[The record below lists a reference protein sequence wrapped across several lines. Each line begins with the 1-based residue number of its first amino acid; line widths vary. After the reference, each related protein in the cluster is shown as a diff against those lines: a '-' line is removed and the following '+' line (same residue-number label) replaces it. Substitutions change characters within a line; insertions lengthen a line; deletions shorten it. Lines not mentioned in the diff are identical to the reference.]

1 MSNRF
6 RALLPGL
13 GLLALTCCNRL
24 DPAEEAARI
33 AAKKTA
39 FAQAQTEAAQRFGL
53 VVAGQFSIRLPSGVT
68 CFTPGGQA
76 PLVFKEIGHGDV
88 LDEATRTELNQAR
101 LHNLA
106 MVARPDYPDADLCR
120 ASLPGDHDRDSS
132 FPYGWAKP
140 MSEPAREV
148 ARPVASL
155 HEAARRGSLVDVRR
169 FLRDT
174 PINARDGL
182 GLTPL
187 MWAVG
192 RNRPEIVDR
201 LLDAGASPWTQGQ
214 RDETAF
220 YWAAVLGHRTVFF
233 DMLARVPEPRS
244 WRRQDLQAALA
255 GGDIAIIRQILSDRH
270 EMIQPHD
277 LRSIRLSLPA
287 ARLLLETDAPGVADA
302 VFQASINGREP
313 LRVDLM
319 RLAISKGADVNAVGP
334 GEYETPL
341 GMLADG
347 IYPGTPQAV
356 RLLLDAGADP
366 NALSHR
372 SRPIWEAVGTMA
384 LDGEQADS
392 DARAAQ
398 ILDLL
403 VAAGG
408 DINLPDH
415 QGRPPV
421 WALFFPRTYD
431 HEELDPSF
439 VTKDLLTDLTARGLD
454 LNAPSKGRRILSVI
468 EEKAGPRSEYALRLR
483 ELGARP

>member
-1 MSNRF
+1 MSNR
-6 RALLPGL
+6 LLAVFFGL
-13 GLLALTCCNRL
+13 GLMALAGCNKS
-24 DPAEEAARI
+24 DSAEEAAKI
-33 AAKKTA
+33 AGAKSR
-39 FAQAQTEAAQRFGL
+39 FSQQLTEAERRYGL
-53 VVAGQFSIRLPSGVT
+53 IVGGQYGIELPPGVT
-68 CFTPGGQA
+68 CFTPGGRP
-76 PLVFKEIGHGDV
+76 PLVSRIFSVDDV
-88 LDEATRTELNQAR
+88 VDEATARTETEAR

-106 MVARPDYPDADLCR
+106 IVARPDYPDADVCR
-120 ASLPGDHDRDSS
+120 ASLPGDYERDNS
-132 FPYGWAKP
+132 FPHGWAKR

-148 ARPVASL
+148 ARPVGSL
-155 HEAARRGSLVDVRR
+155 HEAARRGSPGDVRR

-174 PINARDGL
+174 PINGRDGL

-233 DMLARVPEPRS
+233 DMLARVPESRS
-244 WRRQDLQAALA
+244 WRRQDVQAALA
-255 GGDIAIIRQILSDRH
+255 GGDIAIIRQILLDRH

-302 VFQASINGREP
+302 VFQASISGRES
-313 LRVDLM
+313 LRVDLLQ
-319 RLAISKGADVNAVGP
+319 LAISKGADVNAVGP

-341 GMLADG
+341 GMVADG
-347 IYPGTPQAV
+347 IHQDTPQAV
-356 RLLLDAGADP
+356 GLLLEAGADP

-372 SRPIWEAVGTMA
+372 RRPIWEAVGTMK
-384 LDGEQADS
+384 LDGEKGEA
-392 DARAAQ
+392 DARAVR

-403 VAAGG
+403 LAAGG
-408 DINLPDH
+408 DINLPDY

-421 WALFFPRTYD
+421 WGLFFPVTHD
-431 HEELDPSF
+431 HDELDASF
-439 VTKDLLTDLTARGLD
+439 VTKDLLTHLTTRGLD

-468 EEKAGPRSEYALRLR
+468 EERAGPRSEYARWLR

>member
-6 RALLPGL
+6 RALLLGL

-53 VVAGQFSIRLPSGVT
+53 VVAGRFSTRLPPGVT

-76 PLVFKEIGHGDV
+76 PLVFREIGHGDV

-148 ARPVASL
+148 ARPVGSL
-155 HEAARRGSLVDVRR
+155 HEAARRGSLGDVRR

-255 GGDIAIIRQILSDRH
+255 GGDTAIIRQILSDRH

-287 ARLLLETDAPGVADA
+287 ARLLLETDATGVADA

-341 GMLADG
+341 GMVATN
-347 IYPGTPQAV
+347 GTPEAV
-356 RLLLDAGADP
+356 GVLLDAGADP
-366 NALSHR
+366 NAISHR
-372 SRPIWEAVGTMA
+372 SRPIWIAVGAMRSRR
-384 LDGEQADS
+384 DRGEDNT
-392 DARAAQ
+392 AAVQ

-403 VAAGG
+403 LAAGG
-408 DINLPDH
+408 DINLSDY

-421 WALFFPRTYD
+421 WAFFFPRTYD
-431 HEELDPSF
+431 HEELDPGF
-439 VTKDLLTDLTARGLD
+439 VTKDLLVQLTARGLD

-468 EEKAGPRSEYALRLR
+468 EEKAGPRSEYALWLR
-483 ELGARP
+483 DLGARP

>member
-1 MSNRF
+1 M
-6 RALLPGL
+6 ALAGCSRSDS
-13 GLLALTCCNRL
+13 AE
-24 DPAEEAARI
+24 EEAAGI
-33 AAKKTA
+33 AAAKSSFSQQLTDA
-39 FAQAQTEAAQRFGL
+39 ERRFGL
-53 VVAGQFSIRLPSGVT
+53 IVGGQYGMQLPPGVT
-68 CFTPGGQA
+68 CFTPGGRS
-76 PLVFKEIGHGDV
+76 PLVLRTFELGDV
-88 LDEATRTELNQAR
+88 VGEATARTEAEAR

-106 MVARPDYPDADLCR
+106 VVAQPDYPDADVCR
-120 ASLPGDHDRDSS
+120 ASLPDDHERDTS
-132 FPYGWAKP
+132 FPHGWAKP

-148 ARPVASL
+148 ARPVGSL
-155 HEAARRGSLVDVRR
+155 HEAARRGSPGDVRR

-174 PINARDGL
+174 PVNARDGL

-220 YWAAVLGHRTVFF
+220 FWAAVLGHRTIFF
-233 DMLARVPEPRS
+233 DMLARVPGSPS
-244 WRRQDLQAALA
+244 WTRQDLQAALA
-255 GGDIAIIRQILSDRH
+255 GGDIAILRQILSDRH

-287 ARLLLETDAPGVADA
+287 ARLLLETDVPGVADA
-302 VFQASINGREP
+302 VFQASIKGREP

-341 GMLADG
+341 GMVADG

-356 RLLLDAGADP
+356 GLLLDAGADP

-372 SRPIWEAVGTMA
+372 RRPIWEAVGTMK
-384 LDGEQADS
+384 LDGEMGAA
-392 DARAAQ
+392 DARAIQ

-403 VAAGG
+403 LAAGG
-408 DINLPDH
+408 DINLPDY

-421 WALFFPRTYD
+421 WGLFFPVTYD
-431 HEELDPSF
+431 HDELDPSF

-468 EEKAGPRSEYALRLR
+468 EEKAGPRSEYALWLR

>member
-1 MSNRF
+1 MSNRSRVVF
-6 RALLPGL
+6 LGL
-13 GLLALTCCNRL
+13 GLMSLTGCDRS
-24 DPAEEAARI
+24 DPVDEAARG
-33 AAKKTA
+33 A
-39 FAQAQTEAAQRFGL
+39 AAQSKFSQQLTDAERRYGL
-53 VVAGQFSIRLPSGVT
+53 IVGGQYGIELPPGVT
-68 CFTPGGQA
+68 CFTPGGRP
-76 PLVFKEIGHGDV
+76 PLVSRIFSVGDV
-88 LDEATRTELNQAR
+88 VDEATARTEAEAR

-106 MVARPDYPDADLCR
+106 VVAQPDYPDADVCR
-120 ASLPGDHDRDSS
+120 ASLPGDHERDTS
-132 FPYGWAKP
+132 FPHGWAKP

-148 ARPVASL
+148 ARPVGSL
-155 HEAARRGSLVDVRR
+155 HEAARRGSPGDVRR

-174 PINARDGL
+174 PVNARDGL

-220 YWAAVLGHRTVFF
+220 FWAAVLGHRTIFF
-233 DMLARVPEPRS
+233 DMLARVPGSPS
-244 WRRQDLQAALA
+244 WTRQDLQAALA
-255 GGDIAIIRQILSDRH
+255 GGDIAILRQILSDRH

-302 VFQASINGREP
+302 VFQASIKGREP
-313 LRVDLM
+313 LRVDLLQ
-319 RLAISKGADVNAVGP
+319 LAISKGADVNALGP

-341 GMLADG
+341 GMVADG

-356 RLLLDAGADP
+356 GLLLDAGADP

-372 SRPIWEAVGTMA
+372 RRPIWEAVGTIK
-384 LDGEQADS
+384 LDGEKGEA
-392 DARAAQ
+392 DARAVQ

-403 VAAGG
+403 LAAGG
-408 DINLPDH
+408 DINLPDY

-421 WALFFPRTYD
+421 WGLFFPVTYD
-431 HEELDPSF
+431 HDELDPSF

-468 EEKAGPRSEYALRLR
+468 EEKAGPRSEYALWLR

>member
-1 MSNRF
+1 MSNRL
-6 RALLPGL
+6 RAVCLGL
-13 GLLALTCCNRL
+13 GLMALAGCNRS
-24 DPAEEAARI
+24 DSAEEAART
-33 AAKKTA
+33 AAETNA
-39 FAQAQTEAAQRFGL
+39 FTRASTEAEHRFGL
-53 VVAGQFSIRLPSGVT
+53 IVAGQYGVLPPGVT

-76 PLVFKEIGHGDV
+76 PRVSREIGLGDV
-88 LDEATRTELNQAR
+88 VDEETSTKLLAAR
-101 LHNLA
+101 RHNLA
-106 MVARPDYPDADLCR
+106 MVGRPEYPDADLCR
-120 ASLPGDHDRDSS
+120 VSLPGDNDRDLS
-132 FPYGWAKP
+132 FPHGWAKP
-140 MSEPAREV
+140 ISEPAREV
-148 ARPVASL
+148 ARPVGSL
-155 HEAARRGSLVDVRR
+155 HEAARRGSPGDVRR

-174 PINARDGL
+174 PVNARDGL

-220 YWAAVLGHRTVFF
+220 FWAAVLGHRTIFF
-233 DMLARVPEPRS
+233 DMLARVPGSPS
-244 WRRQDLQAALA
+244 WTRQDLQAALA
-255 GGDIAIIRQILSDRH
+255 GGDIAILRQILSDRH

-302 VFQASINGREP
+302 VFQASIKGREP
-313 LRVDLM
+313 LRVDLLQ
-319 RLAISKGADVNAVGP
+319 LAISKGADVNAVGP

-341 GMLADG
+341 GMVADG

-356 RLLLDAGADP
+356 GLLLDAGADP

-372 SRPIWEAVGTMA
+372 RRPIWEAVGTMK
-384 LDGEQADS
+384 LDGEMGAA
-392 DARAAQ
+392 DARAIQ

-403 VAAGG
+403 LAAGG
-408 DINLPDH
+408 DINLPDY

-421 WALFFPRTYD
+421 WGLFFPVTYD
-431 HEELDPSF
+431 HDELDPSF

-468 EEKAGPRSEYALRLR
+468 EEKAGPRSEYAVWLR